1 MQRVRKAFSSPSK
14 SHGHKS
20 KVCVRFEQVGANCR
34 PLGFRDICKLNFN
47 FLTRKIFLKSSQE
60 IAVLL
65 IVLTGGVVVHIP
77 ERGGRTRKQE
87 KKHSEDDNH

>member
-1 MQRVRKAFSSPSK
+1 MPTV
-14 SHGHKS
+14 
-20 KVCVRFEQVGANCR
+20 CR

-47 FLTRKIFLKSSQE
+47 FLTRKFFLKSSQE

-87 KKHSEDDNH
+87 KKHREDHNH